1 MGVEQNNEGTKSNEL
16 ISLIGPPI
24 MMITIHE
31 HPLFYCCPVDRN
43 KYATTWKCNKCLKD
57 YDINK
62 SSFYC
67 TFCDFD
73 ICSNCIGEYQIDNII
88 FYNANSNESQNFKN
102 IAQKQDIFKWQ
113 QKFPNH
119 SHYLTLILKE
129 NKNYTWTCDKCT
141 KNYPNNNSSYYCS
154 LCDYDLCKNCSEE
167 IINPKPIIPNPV
179 IPKPIIPIDPRPIF
193 HSIETQISDF
203 QIKSFKILSES
214 YKNKNLIYSP
224 LTIQIL
230 LGLLSNGITG
240 TSFTEF
246 KKVFLFE
253 DLNSQNNIY
262 KKLLQ
267 SLKNI
272 PSIKFANAVFSPFP
286 HLSSF
291 QTYISNYETIFSKN
305 KEELNQFIQQKT
317 NNKINNHF
325 DQSILF
331 GMILTNAFYFKE
343 AWKKKFDVIVFQ
355 KKFKIRNNEEKL
367 VTMIN
372 LTDDFKYYKDQSLE
386 MIEIPFQ
393 IEGLCAIII
402 LPCNDLSIDNLID
415 QLNQDKFNQFY
426 NNSVVKKIDLRMPR
440 FSFLEKNKINLE
452 NMLQKIG
459 IKSIFD
465 SYSSDFTNIFQ
476 NSNNIG
482 INEVFQTNLIEID
495 ENGKDN
501 NFTSNS
507 TLLVNP
513 KDISIDR
520 PFLFIIRSSKL
531 EKGKDIIL
539 MAKIVDI

>member
-1 MGVEQNNEGTKSNEL
+1 MS
-16 ISLIGPPI
+16 
-24 MMITIHE
+24 
-31 HPLFYCCPVDRN
+31 
-43 KYATTWKCNKCLKD
+43 
-57 YDINK
+57 
-62 SSFYC
+62 
-67 TFCDFD
+67 
-73 ICSNCIGEYQIDNII
+73 
-88 FYNANSNESQNFKN
+88 
-102 IAQKQDIFKWQ
+102 
-113 QKFPNH
+113 
-119 SHYLTLILKE
+119 
-129 NKNYTWTCDKCT
+129 
-141 KNYPNNNSSYYCS
+141 
-154 LCDYDLCKNCSEE
+154 
-167 IINPKPIIPNPV
+167 
-179 IPKPIIPIDPRPIF
+179 
-193 HSIETQISDF
+193 
-203 QIKSFKILSES
+203 
-214 YKNKNLIYSP
+214 
-224 LTIQIL
+224 
-230 LGLLSNGITG
+230 
-240 TSFTEF
+240 
-246 KKVFLFE
+246 
-253 DLNSQNNIY
+253 
-262 KKLLQ
+262 
-267 SLKNI
+267 
-272 PSIKFANAVFSPFP
+272 
-286 HLSSF
+286 
-291 QTYISNYETIFSKN
+291 
-305 KEELNQFIQQKT
+305 
-317 NNKINNHF
+317 
-325 DQSILF
+325 
-331 GMILTNAFYFKE
+331 
-343 AWKKKFDVIVFQ
+343 
-355 KKFKIRNNEEKL
+355 
-367 VTMIN
+367 

-402 LPCNDLSIDNLID
+402 LPCNDISIDNLID